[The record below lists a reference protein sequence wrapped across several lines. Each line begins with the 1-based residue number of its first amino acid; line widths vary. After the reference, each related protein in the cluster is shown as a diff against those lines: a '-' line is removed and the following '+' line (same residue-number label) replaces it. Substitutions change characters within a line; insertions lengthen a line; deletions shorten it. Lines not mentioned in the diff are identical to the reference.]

1 MRPADRAAVR
11 AALER
16 AAGVD
21 FRADFHALPSSAVA
35 ALLDA
40 ADRYGYRTPRNASGS
55 RARCFFQFL
64 TRGV

>member
-1 MRPADRAAVR
+1 MTPTDRAAVR

-16 AAGVD
+16 SAGVD

-35 ALLDA
+35 ALLAA
-40 ADRYGYRTPRNASGS
+40 ADLHNYRQPRNASGS
-55 RARCFFQFL
+55 RARCFFYFL